1 MPVRVMDYGRL
12 FKVPNPSSKTFLN
25 DINTQSLTV
34 LDAVAEPAIISHEA
48 ERFQFERQGY
58 FFKDV
63 PSADGTPV
71 FNKTVSLREGF

>member
-1 MPVRVMDYGRL
+1 MD
-12 FKVPNPSSKTFLN
+12 
-25 DINTQSLTV
+25 DINTESLTV

-58 FFKDV
+58 FYQDV
-63 PSADGTPV
+63 PSADGTPI